1 MDTVYYWLYYKWQ
14 TNTFS
19 ALFLPLR
26 DPVKFRF
33 CIVKFDVGI
42 GVQRDADICVTHDI
56 LQGFGIHTAPCHV
69 GAEGMAAHMGRD
81 FGKLNFVNAVVFL
94 QNMLEVMFPVEGD
107 HGHVILVQKQETS
120 IPIDHRLFEQL
131 LPARDDPTETSHH
144 FVAHRH
150 IPLTAFGLG
159 FLDDIGHVPGA
170 L

>member
-81 FGKLNFVNAVVFL
+81 FGKLNLVNAVVFL
-94 QNMLEVMFPVEGD
+94 QNMLEVMFPMEGD
-107 HGHVILVQKQETS
+107 HRHIVLVQEQETR
-120 IPIDHRLFEQL
+120 IPIDHRLFE
-131 LPARDDPTETSHH
+131 
-144 FVAHRH
+144 
-150 IPLTAFGLG
+150 
-159 FLDDIGHVPGA
+159 
-170 L
+170 